1 METGSGQNWE
11 KYGQPLNILSL
22 EQDEA
27 TDKIQGRLFE
37 NGLYY

>member
-11 KYGQPLNILSL
+11 KYGWPLSNLSL

-27 TDKIQGRLFE
+27 TDKIQGRIFE
-37 NGLYY
+37 TGLYY